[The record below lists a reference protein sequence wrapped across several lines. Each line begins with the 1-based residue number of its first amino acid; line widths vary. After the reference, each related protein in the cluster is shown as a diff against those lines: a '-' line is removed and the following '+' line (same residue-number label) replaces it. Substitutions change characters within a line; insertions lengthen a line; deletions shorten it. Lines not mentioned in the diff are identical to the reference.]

1 MSCSS
6 VPSIFNSNAIGA
18 NQSMSKYTYTRK
30 HKLNGKKLDI
40 TNEVVGMMNINEYLL
55 ATVPKLTKLIDEIHD
70 AITSGNLTDQDM
82 VYEIK
87 RLFEEFEK
95 QSA

>member
-1 MSCSS
+1 MS
-6 VPSIFNSNAIGA
+6 N
-18 NQSMSKYTYTRK
+18 YTYIRK

-40 TNEVVGMMNINEYLL
+40 TNEVVGMMQINDYLL
-55 ATVPKLTKLIDEIHD
+55 ATVPKMTKLIDEIHD

-87 RLFEEFEK
+87 RLFEEFETD
-95 QSA
+95 AI